1 MNVIGSIKNRKRL
14 CQAMAGILLPAVTAL
29 TAASGAVNR
38 PHPEKPNVIVMLT
51 DDMGWADI
59 SVQGG
64 RDRTPNIDRL
74 AAQGQR
80 WTNFYV
86 SSAISSPSRGGLM
99 TGRVEPR
106 TGIYGTRLP
115 VFIEGNPNGMPESE
129 TTLAEMLSDNGYATT
144 ILGKWHL
151 GDQADALPTRHGFD
165 TWFGI
170 PASNDMWSRQS
181 VNQLEY
187 NRISK
192 IDPEQAAEIRR
203 QRSQYNL
210 NPKQE
215 YWGVPLYESFHVD
228 GKAVDY
234 LVPGGLQQ
242 SEFTRQL
249 TKRATQ
255 YIDEHKDKPFFM
267 YVAYAQ
273 THVPIF
279 SSPEYQ
285 GKGHNRYGDA
295 VLEIDASVGTIMEA
309 LRKAGIDDNTLVVFT
324 SDNGPWMPY
333 QKHGLAGSAAPLRDG
348 KSTAWEGGPR
358 VPFIAYW
365 KGKIQPAVVSGIGST
380 LDFMPTFARLTGS
393 QLPKVPLDG
402 VDLTPTLFDGK
413 VPSPRKVMP
422 YFYRGEL
429 AAWREGNDKLVLG
442 ESNKIGRYQP
452 FSQPKLYRLNDDVSE
467 KQDLASTE
475 PEKVKL
481 LQQHAQQY
489 LQSLGKKKPG
499 LFDF

>member
-1 MNVIGSIKNRKRL
+1 MSVNGLTINHKRL
-14 CQAMAGILLPAVTAL
+14 CQVIAGLLLPAITVL
-29 TAASGAVNR
+29 TGASEAAEISK
-38 PHPEKPNVIVMLT
+38 PTKPNIIVLLT
-51 DDMGWADI
+51 DDMGWSDVSI
-59 SVQGG
+59 QGG
-64 RDRTPNIDRL
+64 SDRTPNIDRL
-74 AAQGQR
+74 AREGQR

-86 SSAISSPSRGGLM
+86 SSAISSPSRGGLL

-106 TGIYGTRLP
+106 TGLYGARLP
-115 VFIEGNPNGMPESE
+115 VFIEGNPNGIPQSE
-129 TTLAEMLSDNGYATT
+129 VTLADMLSANGYATT

-170 PASNDMWSRQS
+170 PGSNDMWSRQS

-210 NPKQE
+210 APKQE

-234 LVPGGLQQ
+234 LVPGGMQQ
-242 SEFTRQL
+242 SEFTHQL
-249 TKRATQ
+249 TERATQ
-255 YIDEHKDKPFFM
+255 YIGEHKDKPFFM

-279 SSPEYQ
+279 SRPEYK

-295 VLEIDASVGTIMEA
+295 VLEIDASVGSIMDA

-324 SDNGPWMPY
+324 SDNGPWIPY
-333 QKHGLAGSAAPLRDG
+333 QKYGLAGSATPLRDG
-348 KSTAWEGGPR
+348 KSTVWEGGSR

-365 KGKIQPAVVSGIGST
+365 KGKIQPAVIDGIGST
-380 LDFMPTFARLTGS
+380 LDFMPTFARISGS
-393 QLPKVPLDG
+393 QLPQVPLDG
-402 VDLTPTLFDGK
+402 VDLTSTLFDST
-413 VPSPRKVMP
+413 VPGPRKAMP

-429 AAWREGNDKLVLG
+429 AAWREGEYKLVFG
-442 ESNKIGRYQP
+442 ESNKVGRYQTYP
-452 FSQPKLYRLNDDVSE
+452 QPKLYHLNDDVSE
-467 KQDLASTE
+467 KHDLASIE

-481 LQQHAQQY
+481 LQKEAQKY
-489 LQSLGKKKPG
+489 LLSLGEKKPG